1 MNLAG
6 IESRIEGL
14 ITPSVRSGLITNYTY
29 GRIRNADGVR
39 DYVDRI
45 PPANGI
51 FYIELLAFDNKI
63 RLRSQ
68 ARFALAKRKL
78 SAEEIGDDRISADGT
93 DGFANIQLISTVDL
107 HRSLQLRIF
116 ADNITNVAY
125 REHASTL
132 DGMQRNITFSLNYAF

>member
-6 IESRIEGL
+6 VESRIQGALTDGLRTGL
-14 ITPSVRSGLITNYTY
+14 IANYTY

-45 PPANGI
+45 PPTNGI
-51 FYIELLAFDNKI
+51 FFFEMLALDNKI
-63 RLRSQ
+63 RIRPQ
-68 ARFALAKRKL
+68 ARFAFAKRNL
-78 SAEEIGDDRISADGT
+78 AMEEIGDDRISPDGT
-93 DGFANIQLISTVDL
+93 DGFVNFQFISSIDL
-107 HRSLQLRIF
+107 HRSLQLRVF
-116 ADNITNVAY
+116 ADNLANTAY